1 MNHQGRAPAPSPARH
16 STPVRTSI
24 SSRIPTLVGNLTPIR
39 VSTPIRAPTPVRT
52 LTRVRTPTPIRT
64 PTPVRTP
71 TLVRTTTPVRAST
84 LVWTPTPVQ
93 TLTLDQTRTLVQFPA
108 PALAPAPASAS
119 APAWVPAVVAAAESF
134 LNPVPPLGPLSEPP
148 PEATLSPGNDPAHG
162 PKHDEAPVGTVARP
176 DLEPLSRLTP
186 SGAADLGPAL
196 GASPRADPKVAKLT
210 GAPYPWP
217 HRAISTSFH
226 RCTHLRHRELPPGQQ
241 NLDSC
246 DLPGEGLPAL
256 TPASGDVEVE
266 PSVVSEAMAFGPQY
280 VLLKKSLEQQFPN
293 LLRFEDERVAQA
305 TGEFEVFAEGK
316 LVHSK
321 KQGDGFVDEGRLQ
334 TIVDAINAEIKRR

>member
-210 GAPYPWP
+210 GAPSPLAPSCHFYQFPP
-217 HRAISTSFH
+217 LHSPPPPRTST
-226 RCTHLRHRELPPGQQ
+226 RT
-241 NLDSC
+241 
-246 DLPGEGLPAL
+246 
-256 TPASGDVEVE
+256 